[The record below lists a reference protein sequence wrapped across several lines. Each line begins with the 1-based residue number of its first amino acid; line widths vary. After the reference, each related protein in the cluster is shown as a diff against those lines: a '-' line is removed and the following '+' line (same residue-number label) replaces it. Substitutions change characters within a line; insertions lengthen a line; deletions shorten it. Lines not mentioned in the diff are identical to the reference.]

1 MESSERTFLAKGK
14 APETLYLSFSVIPV
28 NRILTSRLT
37 ILESGPAFTRIV
49 RMNNNLLFKQI
60 IFDCESQK
68 KKKKKNSEVLVLGKN
83 RSPSRP
89 FHY

>member
-68 KKKKKNSEVLVLGKN
+68 KKKKKKFRSVGLGQEQK
-83 RSPSRP
+83 SK
-89 FHY
+89 